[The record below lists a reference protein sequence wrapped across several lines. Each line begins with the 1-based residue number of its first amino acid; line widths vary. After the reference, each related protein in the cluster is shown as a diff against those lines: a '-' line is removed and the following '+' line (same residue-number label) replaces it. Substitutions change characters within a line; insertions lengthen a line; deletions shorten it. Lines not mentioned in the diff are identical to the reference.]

1 MALTPAATTVL
12 VKKGFTVNVE
22 DGAGVESRFRNED
35 YANAGAKVVD
45 KNVAFHSG
53 WILRCR

>member
-45 KNVAFHSG
+45 KNAAFHSG